1 MTEIHSDGQSKE
13 STFELL
19 NGVEALFEHIPGSL
33 FFVKDREGRY
43 LAANEELVR
52 LFGAA
57 NEAEVIG
64 CTDADF
70 LPAYIAEGYRKDDRA
85 LFDNGVT
92 IRNRVELVT
101 RGGVVD
107 WIVTTKVPMRN
118 TAGEIVAVAGHARE
132 YQGEGSAS
140 TMPEE
145 LRLPIAYI
153 RENYADTILVVD
165 LATASG
171 RSVSSLERAF
181 RRHLHVTP
189 KDYIRKVRVHEACK
203 QLIHSQDLIAGIAF
217 ECGFSD
223 QAHLT
228 REFKRI
234 MHTTPSVYRRS
245 HRCE

>member
-1 MTEIHSDGQSKE
+1 ME

-19 NGVEALFEHIPGSL
+19 NGVEALFEHMPRSL
-33 FFVKDREGRY
+33 FFVKDRQGRY

-70 LPAYIAEGYRKDDRA
+70 LPAYIAEGYRKDDRL

-118 TAGEIVAVAGHARE
+118 TDGEIVAVAGHARE
-132 YQGEGSAS
+132 YHGEGSAS

-153 RENYADTILVVD
+153 RKNYADTILVVD
-165 LATASG
+165 LATVSG

-203 QLIHSQDLIAGIAF
+203 QLIHSQDPVAEIAF

-234 MHTTPSVYRRS
+234 MHTTPAVYRKS
-245 HRCE
+245 HSSE